1 MSRAM
6 SRAMSP
12 TIAPQQRFNPAG
24 ACKSGK
30 PHRPCLP
37 AMITAWIATEKG
49 LARHEGPIGAQ
60 QLPAGTVWLDL
71 VDISREE
78 ELQIEG
84 MLQIDIPSRVEMQG
98 IEVSNRLYREGQA
111 LFMTATH
118 LIKTETESP
127 ETSPVTFILCPNQL
141 VTLRYAEPWSFRVF
155 IQRAPKSGATNAEL
169 AFVGLM
175 ETTVERL
182 ADMLE
187 LVTIE
192 MEHLSRQIFSRHA
205 AEVDLQKVIFKLG
218 ACGNIASKARESLLD
233 KNRVMIFADGAA
245 EWLHGDSRARL
256 KASIRDIASLSDHAT
271 FISGKVS
278 FQLDATLGLINI
290 EQNRII
296 KIFSIAAVVFM
307 PPTMI
312 ASIYG
317 MNFENIHEYHW
328 SWGYEY
334 GLGLMVL
341 SVIGTLACFRWRRW
355 L

>member
-1 MSRAM
+1 
-6 SRAMSP
+6 
-12 TIAPQQRFNPAG
+12 
-24 ACKSGK
+24 
-30 PHRPCLP
+30 
-37 AMITAWIATEKG
+37 MINAWIATEKG
-49 LARHEGPIGAQ
+49 LTRFDGAIGDR
-60 QLPAGTVWLDL
+60 LPPGTVWLDL
-71 VDISREE
+71 VDITREE
-78 ELQIEG
+78 ELLIEG
-84 MLQIDIPSRVEMQG
+84 MLQIDIPTRAEMQE
-98 IEVSNRLYREGQA
+98 IEASSRLYREGSA
-111 LFMTATH
+111 LYMTATH

-127 ETSPVTFILCPNQL
+127 ETSPVTFILCRNQL

-155 IQRAPKSGATNAEL
+155 IQRAGKSGATTAEL
-169 AFVGLM
+169 AFVTLM

-192 MEHLSRQIFSRHA
+192 MEHLSQQIFRRNTA
-205 AEVDLQKVIFKLG
+205 GAEVDLQKVIFKIG

-233 KNRVMIFADGAA
+233 KNRVLIFADGAA
-245 EWLHGDSRARL
+245 QDWMQADSRNRL
-256 KASIRDIASLSDHAT
+256 KAAMRDIASLSDHAT

-296 KIFSIAAVVFM
+296 KIFSIAAVIFM

-317 MNFENIHEYHW
+317 MNVKVPEYAW
-328 SWGYEY
+328 DYGYPWA
-334 GLGLMVL
+334 LFLMVV
-341 SVIGTLACFRWRRW
+341 SIAATLACFRWQRW